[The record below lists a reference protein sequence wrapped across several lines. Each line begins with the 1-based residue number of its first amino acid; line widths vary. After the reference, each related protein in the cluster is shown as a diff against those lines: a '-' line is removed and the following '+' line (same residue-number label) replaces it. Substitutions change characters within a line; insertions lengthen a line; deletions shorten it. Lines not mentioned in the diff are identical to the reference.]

1 MGSSPVT
8 ATTTRIRMD
17 LLHSLETFFRPPLS
31 LERGDRAIVA
41 FSGGA
46 DSTALLWGMARL
58 AARRG
63 AAVVAAHVD
72 HGLDAGSAARADA
85 AAATAERLGV
95 PCVRERRPV
104 PLLRAAGESVE
115 AAARRVR
122 YAALEAVRA
131 RHGARWVATAHHRDD
146 QAETVLLRLLYG
158 SGLAGLAGVRP
169 VHGTAVR
176 PLLGLPRAALAAA
189 VAAAG
194 LTAVADPTNGDLAAA
209 RNRVRH
215 QLLPALSSPGHE
227 CPGYPGS
234 AGQAGFKKN
243 GGLDDLASRLARLAE
258 RARGAG
264 AAVERALAPL
274 LLAQPLAHAEDAAG
288 IAEGVAV
295 PRRALAALPAPLLP
309 FALAALHRRAG
320 APYPAGGAARGELL
334 RQLAAGRRIACDC
347 GGGWRWS
354 REGGLLTLRR
364 APRREPPHDF
374 TYTLEIPGEL
384 EVPELAVTF
393 ALHHRPV
400 APWMF
405 AGAPHRAGLALPLV
419 PGDRVTVRNRRPGD
433 RLRPLGARGSRRLK
447 EVLVDRRVPRPL
459 RDRIPLLCV
468 GERIAWVPGVTIDH
482 GFRLR
487 GETTAWVA
495 EILT

>member
-169 VHGTAVR
+169 VHGTVVR

-274 LLAQPLAHAEDAAG
+274 LLA
-288 IAEGVAV
+288 
-295 PRRALAALPAPLLP
+295 
-309 FALAALHRRAG
+309 
-320 APYPAGGAARGELL
+320 
-334 RQLAAGRRIACDC
+334 
-347 GGGWRWS
+347 
-354 REGGLLTLRR
+354 
-364 APRREPPHDF
+364 
-374 TYTLEIPGEL
+374 
-384 EVPELAVTF
+384 
-393 ALHHRPV
+393 
-400 APWMF
+400 
-405 AGAPHRAGLALPLV
+405 LPLV